1 VTPRDREDDQ
11 SLFADSPEAGGA
23 KPPLAARMRPRD
35 LDEIV
40 GQEKVIG
47 PGTTLRALIERDE
60 LRSAIL
66 WGPAGTGKTTI
77 AHIVADRTK
86 TPVEKLSAI
95 SAGVADVR
103 KVIANAK
110 KFGRTLLFLDEIHR
124 FNRAQQDAFLGAV
137 EDGLII
143 LVGATTENPFFE
155 VNSPLLS
162 RSLLFRLEALEPE
175 DVKTILQRALADEE
189 RGLPDVKADG
199 DALDW
204 ISEKSGGDSRIALN
218 ALEAGSELAAAR
230 ESQQVTLEDAQAAL
244 ARRAIRYDKAQ
255 DRHYD
260 VISAFIKS
268 MRGSDPDAA
277 LFWLFEMI
285 EGGEDPKFIA
295 RRMVVLA
302 SEDIGLADPNALSVA
317 VAAAQANEYVGLPE
331 SALALAQ
338 AAIYLSLAPKSN
350 AVLRA
355 MVAAKTD
362 IAERSHDVPA
372 HLRDSDKQMGRKLAR
387 EGKGYKYPHS
397 ASGGEIEQDYRPPEL
412 EGKKYWDPGGGE
424 NFSK

>member
-1 VTPRDREDDQ
+1 
-11 SLFADSPEAGGA
+11 
-23 KPPLAARMRPRD
+23 MRPVS
-35 LDEIV
+35 LDDIV

-77 AHIVADRTK
+77 AHIVADRTNA
-86 TPVEKLSAI
+86 PVEKLSAI

-110 KFGRTLLFLDEIHR
+110 KFGRTVLFLDEIHR

-137 EDGLII
+137 EDGIIVLI
-143 LVGATTENPFFE
+143 GATTENPFFE

-175 DVKTILQRALADEE
+175 HVRTILRSALTDK
-189 RGLPDVKADG
+189 RGLPGVEADDDALEWIAEKAGG
-199 DALDW
+199 DA
-204 ISEKSGGDSRIALN
+204 RIALN
-218 ALEAGSELAAAR
+218 ALEAGAELTAAR
-230 ESQQVTLEDAQAAL
+230 GSNRVSMDDAQQAL
-244 ARRAIRYDKAQ
+244 VRRAIRYDKKQ

-285 EGGEDPKFIA
+285 ERGEDPRFIA
-295 RRMVVLA
+295 RRMIVLA
-302 SEDIGLADPNALSVA
+302 SEDIGLADPQALVVA
-317 VAAAQANEYVGLPE
+317 TAAAQANEYVGLPE
-331 SALALAQ
+331 SAFALAQ
-338 AAIYLSLAPKSN
+338 AAVYLSLAPKSN
-350 AVLRA
+350 AILRA
-355 MVAAKTD
+355 MVKARED
-362 IAERSHDVPA
+362 IAARSYDVPQ
-372 HLRDSDKQMGRKLAR
+372 HLSDSDKSRARKLAR
-387 EGKGYKYPHS
+387 EGKGYKYPHNFPG
-397 ASGGEIEQDYRPPEL
+397 AEVEQEYRPPEL
-412 EGKKYWDPGGGE
+412 EGKKYWDPDSDE
-424 NFSK
+424 PIKK

>member
-1 VTPRDREDDQ
+1 VTPKKKE
-11 SLFADSPEAGGA
+11 SEELFTDEEAA
-23 KPPLAARMRPRD
+23 PVARPPLAARMRPRA

-40 GQEKVIG
+40 AQEKVIG

-77 AHIVADRTK
+77 AYIVADRTNA
-86 TPVEKLSAI
+86 PVEKLSAI
-95 SAGVADVR
+95 SSGVADVR
-103 KVIANAK
+103 KVIANAR
-110 KFGRTLLFLDEIHR
+110 KFGRTVLFLDEIHR

-137 EDGLII
+137 EEGVIVLI
-143 LVGATTENPFFE
+143 GATTENPFFE

-162 RSLLFRLEALEPE
+162 RSLLFRLDPLSPE
-175 DVKTILQRALADEE
+175 DIKTLLQRALTDE
-189 RGLPDVKADG
+189 RGLPGMQADD

-204 ISEKSGGDSRIALN
+204 IADKSGGDARIAFN
-218 ALEAGSELAAAR
+218 ALEAGAELAAAR
-230 ESQQVTLEDAQAAL
+230 GSMRILLDDAQQAL

-295 RRMVVLA
+295 RRMIVLA
-302 SEDIGLADPNALSVA
+302 SEDIGLADPQALVVA

-331 SALALAQ
+331 SAFALAQ
-338 AAIYLSLAPKSN
+338 AAVYLSLAPKSN
-350 AVLRA
+350 AIMRA
-355 MVAAKTD
+355 MIAARTD
-362 IAERSHDVPA
+362 IQERSHEVPP
-372 HLRDSDKQMGRKLAR
+372 HLSDSDKARQRTRAR
-387 EGKGYKYPHS
+387 EGKGYKYPHNFP
-397 ASGGEIEQDYRPPEL
+397 GNYVEQEYRPPEL
-412 EGKKYWDPGGGE
+412 EGKKYWDPDSTE
-424 NFSK
+424 PINK

>member
-1 VTPRDREDDQ
+1 VADEGEK
-11 SLFADSPEAGGA
+11 LFDEAQA
-23 KPPLAARMRPRD
+23 QPAQRAPLAARMRPRA

-40 GQEKVIG
+40 GQEGVIG

-77 AHIVADRTK
+77 AHIVADRTNA
-86 TPVEKLSAI
+86 PVEKLSAI

-103 KVIANAK
+103 KVIANAR
-110 KFGRTLLFLDEIHR
+110 KFGRTVLFLDEIHR

-137 EDGLII
+137 EEGVIVLI
-143 LVGATTENPFFE
+143 GATTENPFFE

-162 RSLLFRLEALEPE
+162 RSLLFRLEPLSSEN
-175 DVKTILQRALADEE
+175 LQTLLKRSLSDE
-189 RGLPDVKADG
+189 RGLLGAAADDDAIEWIAEKAGG
-199 DALDW
+199 DA
-204 ISEKSGGDSRIALN
+204 RIAYN
-218 ALEAGSELAAAR
+218 ALEAGAELAAAR
-230 ESQQVTLEDAQAAL
+230 GSTNVTLEDAQQAL

-285 EGGEDPKFIA
+285 EGGEDPRFIA
-295 RRMVVLA
+295 RRMIVLA
-302 SEDIGLADPNALSVA
+302 SEDIGLADPHALSVA

-331 SALALAQ
+331 SAFALAE

-350 AVLRA
+350 AVMRA
-355 MVAAKTD
+355 MIKAREDVQA
-362 IAERSHDVPA
+362 RSFNVPP
-372 HLRDSDKQMGRKLAR
+372 HLGDSDKQMSRKLAR
-387 EGKGYKYPHS
+387 EGKGYKYPHNFP
-397 ASGGEIEQDYRPPEL
+397 GKHVEQEYRPPEL
-412 EGKKYWDPGGGE
+412 EGKKYWDPDSDE
-424 NFSK
+424 QIKK

>member
-1 VTPRDREDDQ
+1 MSPRTEE
-11 SLFADSPEAGGA
+11 LFESDAD
-23 KPPLAARMRPRD
+23 KPSEKAPLAARMRPTK

-40 GQEKVIG
+40 GQQGVIG

-77 AHIVADRTK
+77 AHIVADRTNA
-86 TPVEKLSAI
+86 PVEKLSAI
-95 SAGVADVR
+95 SSGVADVR
-103 KVIANAK
+103 KVIANAR
-110 KFGRTLLFLDEIHR
+110 KFGRTVLFLDEIHR
-124 FNRAQQDAFLGAV
+124 FNRSQQDAFLGAV
-137 EDGLII
+137 EEGVIVLI
-143 LVGATTENPFFE
+143 GATTENPFFE

-162 RSLLFRLEALEPE
+162 RSLLFRLEPLAPE
-175 DVKTILQRALADEE
+175 DVKTLLRRALTDE
-189 RGLPDVKADG
+189 RGVPGTEAD
-199 DALDW
+199 DEALDW
-204 ISEKSGGDSRIALN
+204 IADKSGGDARIAYN
-218 ALEAGSELAAAR
+218 ALEAGAELAGAR
-230 ESQQVTLEDAQAAL
+230 GSTRISLDDAQQAL

-285 EGGEDPKFIA
+285 EGGEDARFIA
-295 RRMVVLA
+295 RRMIVLA
-302 SEDIGLADPNALSVA
+302 SEDVGLADPQALGVA

-331 SALALAQ
+331 SAFALAQ
-338 AAIYLSLAPKSN
+338 AAVYLSLAPKSN
-350 AVLRA
+350 AVMRA

-372 HLRDSDKQMGRKLAR
+372 HLSDSDKARQRKLAR
-387 EGKGYKYPHS
+387 EGKGYKYPHNFP
-397 ASGGEIEQDYRPPEL
+397 GNVVEQDYRPPEL
-412 EGKKYWDPGGGE
+412 EGKKYWEPDSTEPID
-424 NFSK
+424 K

>member
-1 VTPRDREDDQ
+1 MAEGEQ
-11 SLFADSPEAGGA
+11 LFDEEVGR
-23 KPPLAARMRPRD
+23 KPTLAPLAARMRPTTI
-35 LDEIV
+35 DEIV
-40 GQEKVIG
+40 GQEQVIG
-47 PGTTLRALIERDE
+47 PGTTLRALIESDE

-77 AHIVADRTK
+77 AHIVADRTNA
-86 TPVEKLSAI
+86 PVEKLSAI
-95 SAGVADVR
+95 SSGVADVR
-103 KVIANAK
+103 KVIANAR
-110 KFGRTLLFLDEIHR
+110 KFGRTVLFLDEIHR

-137 EDGLII
+137 EEGVIVLI
-143 LVGATTENPFFE
+143 GATTENPFFE

-162 RSLLFRLEALEPE
+162 RSLLFRLEPLSPE
-175 DVKTILQRALADEE
+175 NVVLLMRRALSDE
-189 RGLPDVKADG
+189 RGLEGVEADD
-199 DALDW
+199 DALGW
-204 ISEKSGGDSRIALN
+204 IADKSGGDARTAYN
-218 ALEAGSELAAAR
+218 ALEAGAELAGAR
-230 ESQQVTLEDAQAAL
+230 GANRITIDDAHQAL

-302 SEDIGLADPNALSVA
+302 SEDIGLADPQALQVA

-331 SALALAQ
+331 SAFALAQ

-350 AVLRA
+350 AVMRA
-355 MVAAKTD
+355 MIKAKEDVAA
-362 IAERSHDVPA
+362 RSHDVPK
-372 HLRDSDKQMGRKLAR
+372 HLGDSDKQLSRKLAR

-397 ASGGEIEQDYRPPEL
+397 YPDGKVDQDYRPPEL
-412 EGKKYWDPGGGE
+412 EGKRYWDPDPDTS
-424 NFSK
+424 FTK

>member
-1 VTPRDREDDQ
+1 MADNLFDD
-11 SLFADSPEAGGA
+11 DEHEAA
-23 KPPLAARMRPRD
+23 KAPLAARMRPRT
-35 LDEIV
+35 LDEVI

-77 AHIVADRTK
+77 AHLVADRTK
-86 TPVEKLSAI
+86 APVEKLSAI
-95 SAGVADVR
+95 SSGVADVR
-103 KVIANAK
+103 KVIANAR
-110 KFGRTLLFLDEIHR
+110 KFGRTVLFLDEIHR

-143 LVGATTENPFFE
+143 LIGATTENPFFE

-175 DVKTILQRALADEE
+175 SVKRILTNALDDE
-189 RGLPDVKADG
+189 RGLPEFTAAA

-204 ISEKSGGDSRIALN
+204 ISEKAGGDGRIALN
-218 ALEAGSELAAAR
+218 ALEAAAQLAAAR
-230 ESQQVTLEDAQAAL
+230 DASEIALVDVQQAL
-244 ARRAIRYDKAQ
+244 ARRAVRYDKAQ

-277 LFWLFEMI
+277 LYWLFEMI
-285 EGGEDPKFIA
+285 DGGEDPKFIA

-302 SEDIGLADPNALSVA
+302 SEDIGMADPNAIVIA
-317 VAAAQANEYVGLPE
+317 TAAAQANEYVGLPE
-331 SALALAQ
+331 SAFALAE

-350 AVLRA
+350 AVARA
-355 MVAAKTD
+355 M
-362 IAERSHDVPA
+362 IAVREDLQQRSYEVPT
-372 HLRDSDKQMGRKLAR
+372 HLAQGDKQLQRKLAR
-387 EGKGYKYPHS
+387 EGKGYKYPPDFP
-397 ASGGEIEQDYRPPEL
+397 GGQVEQEYRPSGL
-412 EGKKYWDPGGGE
+412 EGKKYWDPEGKE
-424 NFSK
+424 NGPP

>member
-1 VTPRDREDDQ
+1 VPDN
-11 SLFADSPEAGGA
+11 LFEADERSAA
-23 KPPLAARMRPRD
+23 RPPLAARMRPRT
-35 LDEIV
+35 LDEVI

-77 AHIVADRTK
+77 AHLVADRTK
-86 TPVEKLSAI
+86 SPVEKLSAI
-95 SAGVADVR
+95 SSGVADVR

-110 KFGRTLLFLDEIHR
+110 KFGRTVLFLDEIHR

-137 EDGLII
+137 EDGIII
-143 LVGATTENPFFE
+143 LIGATTENPFFE

-162 RSLLFRLEALEPE
+162 RSLLFRLEPLEPSS
-175 DVKTILQRALADEE
+175 VRTILQNALTDE
-189 RGLPDVKADG
+189 RGLPDFTADD

-204 ISEKSGGDSRIALN
+204 ISEKAGGDGRTALN
-218 ALEAGSELAAAR
+218 ALEAAS
-230 ESQQVTLEDAQAAL
+230 AL
-244 ARRAIRYDKAQ
+244 AEDHRISLVNAQQAMARRVVRYDKAQ

-277 LFWLFEMI
+277 LYWLFEMI
-285 EGGEDPKFIA
+285 DGGEDPRFIA

-302 SEDIGLADPNALSVA
+302 SEDIGLADPQALVVA
-317 VAAAQANEYVGLPE
+317 TSAAQANEYVGLPE
-331 SALALAQ
+331 SAFALAE
-338 AAIYLSLAPKSN
+338 AAVYLSLAPKSN
-350 AVLRA
+350 AIARA
-355 MVAAKTD
+355 M
-362 IAERSHDVPA
+362 IAVREDLQQRSYEVPP
-372 HLRDSDKQMGRKLAR
+372 HLAQGDKQLQRKLAR

-397 ASGGEIEQDYRPPEL
+397 EDDSEQNYRPPEL
-412 EGKKYWDPGGGE
+412 EGKQYWKP
-424 NFSK
+424 

>member
-1 VTPRDREDDQ
+1 VTPPDREEEN
-11 SLFADSPEAGGA
+11 SLFAGAPESGGA
-23 KPPLAARMRPRD
+23 KAPLAARMRPRD

-40 GQEKVIG
+40 GQDKVIG

-175 DVKTILQRALADEE
+175 NVKTVLQRALTDE
-189 RGLPDVKADG
+189 RGLPGVKAD
-199 DALDW
+199 DEALDW

-218 ALEAGSELAAAR
+218 ALEASSELAAAR
-230 ESQQVTLEDAQAAL
+230 GSQQVTLEDAQAAL

-277 LFWLFEMI
+277 LYWLTEMI
-285 EGGEDPKFIA
+285 EGGEDARFIA
-295 RRMVVLA
+295 RRMIVLA
-302 SEDIGLADPNALSVA
+302 SEDIGLADPQAMGVA
-317 VAAAQANEYVGLPE
+317 VAASQAVEHVGLPE
-331 SALALAQ
+331 ASYSLAQ
-338 AAIYLSLAPKSN
+338 AAIYLATAPKSN
-350 AVLRA
+350 AVARA
-355 MVAAKTD
+355 LWAAQKD
-362 IAERSHDVPA
+362 AKERSFEVPA
-372 HLRDSDKQMGRKLAR
+372 HLKSGDKAMERKLAR
-387 EGKGYKYPHS
+387 EGKGYKYPHDHP
-397 ASGGEIEQDYRPPEL
+397 GNYVEQEYRPVEL
-412 EGKKYWDPGGGE
+412 EGRRYWEPEEKKD
-424 NFSK
+424 